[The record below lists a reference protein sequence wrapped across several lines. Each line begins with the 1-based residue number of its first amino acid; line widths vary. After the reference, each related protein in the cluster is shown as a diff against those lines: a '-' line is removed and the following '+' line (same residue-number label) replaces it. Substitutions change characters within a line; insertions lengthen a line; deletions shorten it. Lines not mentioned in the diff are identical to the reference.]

1 MTMANKDKTVEEYIK
16 TYSDNQGKPLRILGG
31 LFKGK
36 GKSMLLTV
44 VLLIVK
50 QSPVWV
56 IPIATANIINAAT
69 YPGPDSLKRIIINA
83 SVALAFIL
91 QNVLSSYLQ
100 VGVYS
105 KVMRDI
111 ELNLRSA
118 IVWKLQ
124 HLSINFHK
132 KMQSGKMFSKLMR
145 DVENVEYL
153 LYYAFSTLVNIIM
166 DISIAVVVIAMNSPV
181 VLLFFACAIPVGV
194 VTVYMFR
201 RPIRGNNQ
209 EFRKQMEETQ
219 AAVTEM
225 VELIPV
231 TRAHGLEK
239 VEITR
244 MDKKFRKVMET
255 GYRLDKVNM
264 LFGATSWVIFQ
275 AFQMIC
281 LTFTSFLAYRGKI
294 TIGEVVL
301 YQSYFGQ
308 IVSQIVTLINMYP
321 NLTKGVESVR
331 SIGEILNDNDVE
343 RNNSII
349 PLGEMKGAV
358 SFQNVDFRYPDGDRL
373 ILKDF
378 TLDVKPGE
386 SVAFVGAS
394 GVGKST
400 LLNLLIGF
408 DVPTSGRIMIDRV
421 NMANLNMQEYRS
433 QIAMVPQNTI
443 LFSGTIKDN
452 ITYGI
457 REMDDERV
465 WEILKEVGLDDMIR
479 EMPDGIYTRLGE
491 HGGTLSGGQRQ
502 RISIAR
508 ALIRNPKIIIFDE
521 ATSALDS
528 ESEKKV
534 QEAVNH
540 MMKQCTTFMVAHRL
554 STIKGADR
562 ICVMEKG
569 QIVEQGNYEELM
581 AKKGHFYK
589 LKQLQ
594 E

>member
-1 MTMANKDKTVEEYIK
+1 MANNEKTVEEYIK

-56 IPIATANIINAAT
+56 TPIATANIINAAT

-153 LYYAFSTLVNIIM
+153 LYYAFSTLVNIIL
-166 DISIAVVVIAMNSPV
+166 DISIAVTVIAMNSPV

-194 VTVYMFR
+194 ATVYMFR

-281 LTFTSFLAYRGKI
+281 LTFTSWLAYRGKI

-457 REMDDERV
+457 REVDDDRV
-465 WEILKEVGLDDMIR
+465 WEILKEVGLDDVIR

-540 MMKQCTTFMVAHRL
+540 MMKHCTTFMVAHRL
-554 STIKGADR
+554 STIKDADR

>member
-56 IPIATANIINAAT
+56 TPIATANIINAAT

-465 WEILKEVGLDDMIR
+465 WEILKEVGLDDVIR

-554 STIKGADR
+554 STIKDADR